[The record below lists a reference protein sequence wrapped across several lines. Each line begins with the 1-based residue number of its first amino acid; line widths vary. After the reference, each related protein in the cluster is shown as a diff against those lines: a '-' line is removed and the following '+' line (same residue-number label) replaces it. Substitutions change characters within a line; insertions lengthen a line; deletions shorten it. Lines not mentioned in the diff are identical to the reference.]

1 MPVKLCPL
9 VLFEGAEEEAE
20 MDQVELVVPC
30 PVLGDV
36 VYFKDAVGGD
46 PGYGWGVEVNPV
58 DGN

>member
-1 MPVKLCPL
+1 
-9 VLFEGAEEEAE
+9 LFEGAEEEAE

-30 PVLGDV
+30 PVLGYV

-46 PGYGWGVEVNPV
+46 PGYGRGIQVNPV